1 MFSTYFDRHFWKKF
15 QDRTRDHRL
24 WTMDEQT
31 AFSMVNRPS
40 SMVQNET
47 FSPLSLS
54 NPIEMAVSE
63 QILVQKA
70 QKGDPEA
77 FEALVN
83 EHQQYVYNLALRVV
97 KDENEAL
104 DLAQETFVRAWTA
117 LPNFKGQSQ
126 FRTWL
131 YRIVTNL
138 CYNRLPNLRRSLN
151 DLGDDVMEDIPE
163 AHLDTPAEAFE
174 HSETRQHLQDAI
186 QSLDSNYQL
195 LITLRYQNELSY
207 EEIASTLNLPLGT
220 VKTGIFRAKE
230 QLRKSLAQLEESWIT
245 A

>member
-1 MFSTYFDRHFWKKF
+1 MSAT
-15 QDRTRDHRL
+15 
-24 WTMDEQT
+24 EQ
-31 AFSMVNRPS
+31 
-40 SMVQNET
+40 
-47 FSPLSLS
+47 SL
-54 NPIEMAVSE
+54 I
-63 QILVQKA
+63 QRA
-70 QKGDPEA
+70 QKGDPDA
-77 FEALVN
+77 FASLVT
-83 EHQQYVYNLALRVV
+83 EHQRYVYNLALRVV

-163 AHLDTPAEAFE
+163 PIFATPARQIES
-174 HSETRQHLQDAI
+174 SETRQYLYQAI
-186 QSLDSNYQL
+186 EDLDENYRL

-207 EEIASTLNLPLGT
+207 DEIASTLNLPLGT

-230 QLRKSLAQLEESWIT
+230 QLRKALAHLEESWIT
-245 A
+245 V

>member
-1 MFSTYFDRHFWKKF
+1 VD
-15 QDRTRDHRL
+15 
-24 WTMDEQT
+24 
-31 AFSMVNRPS
+31 
-40 SMVQNET
+40 NEKA
-47 FSPLSLS
+47 L
-54 NPIEMAVSE
+54 I
-63 QILVQKA
+63 QRA
-70 QKGDPEA
+70 QKGNHNA
-77 FEALVN
+77 FAALVD
-83 EHQQYVYNLALRVV
+83 EHQRYVYNLALRVV

-104 DLAQETFVRAWTA
+104 DLTQETFVRAWTA

-126 FRTWL
+126 LRTWL

-163 AHLDTPAEAFE
+163 TNFNTPAQEFE
-174 HSETRQHLQDAI
+174 SNETRRHLHQAMEN
-186 QSLDSNYQL
+186 LDENYRL

-207 EEIASTLNLPLGT
+207 DEIASTLNLPLGT

-230 QLRKSLAQLEESWIT
+230 QLRKKLAQLEDSWIT

>member
-1 MFSTYFDRHFWKKF
+1 MSADET
-15 QDRTRDHRL
+15 TLVHR
-24 WTMDEQT
+24 
-31 AFSMVNRPS
+31 
-40 SMVQNET
+40 
-47 FSPLSLS
+47 
-54 NPIEMAVSE
+54 
-63 QILVQKA
+63 A
-70 QKGDPEA
+70 QKGDHDA
-77 FEALVN
+77 FAALVGEN
-83 EHQQYVYNLALRVV
+83 QRYVYNLALRVV

-117 LPNFKGQSQ
+117 LPNFRGGSQ

-163 AHLDTPAEAFE
+163 AHFNTPANEIE
-174 HSETRQHLQDAI
+174 SNETRQRLHQAI
-186 QSLDSNYQL
+186 ENLDENYRL

-207 EEIASTLNLPLGT
+207 DEIASTLNLPLGT

-245 A
+245 T

>member
-1 MFSTYFDRHFWKKF
+1 MSD
-15 QDRTRDHRL
+15 
-24 WTMDEQT
+24 
-31 AFSMVNRPS
+31 
-40 SMVQNET
+40 
-47 FSPLSLS
+47 
-54 NPIEMAVSE
+54 SE
-63 QILVQKA
+63 AALIQKA
-70 QKGDPEA
+70 QKGNHDA
-77 FEALVN
+77 FATLVD
-83 EHQQYVYNLALRVV
+83 EHQRYVYNLALRLLR
-97 KDENEAL
+97 DENEAL
-104 DLAQETFVRAWTA
+104 DLTQETFVRAWTA

-163 AHLDTPAEAFE
+163 PDFNSPA
-174 HSETRQHLQDAI
+174 SELESSEMKLHLQQAI
-186 QSLDSNYQL
+186 QSLDSHYQL

-207 EEIASTLNLPLGT
+207 DEIASTLNVPLGT

-230 QLRKSLAQLEESWIT
+230 QLRRSLAQLEDSWIT

>member
-1 MFSTYFDRHFWKKF
+1 
-15 QDRTRDHRL
+15 
-24 WTMDEQT
+24 MDNEQT
-31 AFSMVNRPS
+31 IIRR
-40 SMVQNET
+40 
-47 FSPLSLS
+47 
-54 NPIEMAVSE
+54 
-63 QILVQKA
+63 A
-70 QKGDPEA
+70 QKGDQDA
-77 FEALVN
+77 FASLVDA
-83 EHQQYVYNLALRVV
+83 HQRYVYNLALRVV

-104 DLAQETFVRAWTA
+104 DLTQETFVRAWTA

-131 YRIVTNL
+131 YRIATNL

-151 DLGDDVMEDIPE
+151 DLGDDVMENIPE
-163 AHLDTPAEAFE
+163 PHFNSPASEFE
-174 HSETRQHLQDAI
+174 SNETRQHLNEAI
-186 QSLDSNYQL
+186 QNMDANYQL

-230 QLRKSLAQLEESWIT
+230 QLRKSLVQLEDSWIT

>member
-1 MFSTYFDRHFWKKF
+1 VENEKKLI
-15 QDRTRDHRL
+15 QR
-24 WTMDEQT
+24 
-31 AFSMVNRPS
+31 
-40 SMVQNET
+40 
-47 FSPLSLS
+47 
-54 NPIEMAVSE
+54 
-63 QILVQKA
+63 A
-70 QKGDPEA
+70 QKGDQDA
-77 FEALVN
+77 FASLVD
-83 EHQQYVYNLALRVV
+83 EHQRYVYNLALRVV

-117 LPNFKGQSQ
+117 LPNFKGKSQ

-151 DLGDDVMEDIPE
+151 DLGDDVMENVPE
-163 AHLDTPAEAFE
+163 TNFNNPVQEFE
-174 HSETRQHLQDAI
+174 SNETRRHLHKAI
-186 QSLDSNYQL
+186 ENLDEKYRL

-207 EEIASTLNLPLGT
+207 DEIASTLNLPLGT

-230 QLRKSLAQLEESWIT
+230 QLRKTLAQLEDSWIT

>member
-1 MFSTYFDRHFWKKF
+1 M
-15 QDRTRDHRL
+15 
-24 WTMDEQT
+24 
-31 AFSMVNRPS
+31 A
-40 SMVQNET
+40 ET
-47 FSPLSLS
+47 
-54 NPIEMAVSE
+54 E
-63 QILVQKA
+63 QILIQRA
-70 QKGDPEA
+70 QKGDHDSFA
-77 FEALVN
+77 ALVE
-83 EHQQYVYNLALRVV
+83 EHQRYVYNLALRVV

-151 DLGDDVMEDIPE
+151 DLGDDVMENIAETDSNF
-163 AHLDTPAEAFE
+163 DNPAREFE
-174 HSETRQHLQDAI
+174 SNETRNNLHQAI
-186 QSLDSNYQL
+186 DSLDENYRL
-195 LITLRYQNELSY
+195 LITLRYQDELSY

-220 VKTGIFRAKE
+220 VKTGIFRAKA
-230 QLRKSLAQLEESWIT
+230 QLRTTLANLEDSWIT

>member
-1 MFSTYFDRHFWKKF
+1 MSD
-15 QDRTRDHRL
+15 
-24 WTMDEQT
+24 
-31 AFSMVNRPS
+31 
-40 SMVQNET
+40 NET
-47 FSPLSLS
+47 TL
-54 NPIEMAVSE
+54 I
-63 QILVQKA
+63 QKA
-70 QKGDPEA
+70 QKGNHDA
-77 FEALVN
+77 FAALVD
-83 EHQQYVYNLALRVV
+83 EHQRYVYNLALRVV

-104 DLAQETFVRAWTA
+104 DLTQETFVRAWTA

-151 DLGDDVMEDIPE
+151 DLGDDVMEEIPE
-163 AHLDTPAEAFE
+163 TNFNAPASEFE
-174 HSETRQHLQDAI
+174 SNETRQHLYQAIDA
-186 QSLDSNYQL
+186 LDANYKL

-207 EEIASTLNLPLGT
+207 DEIASTLNLPLGT

-230 QLRKSLAQLEESWIT
+230 QLRKTLVHLEDSWIT